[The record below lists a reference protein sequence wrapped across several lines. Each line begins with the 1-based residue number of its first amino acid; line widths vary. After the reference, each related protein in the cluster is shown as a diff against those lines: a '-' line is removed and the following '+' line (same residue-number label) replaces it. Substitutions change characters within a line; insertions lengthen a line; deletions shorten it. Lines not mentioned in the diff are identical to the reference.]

1 MTLFIIGGSN
11 MDFFSILTLTGGLAL
26 FLYGMNVMGDGLK
39 QLSGG
44 KLESVLGR
52 LTSTRF
58 KGFFLGFAVTAII
71 QSSSATTV
79 MLVGFVN
86 SGIMKLGQTI
96 SIIMGANVGT
106 TVTAWLLS
114 TTGISGDSFFI
125 RLLKPSSFTPVL
137 AAVGVVMTMSAASD
151 KKKNIGT
158 ILIGFAVLMFGMETM
173 SGSMDGLKDS
183 PSFAR
188 MLIMFSNPVM
198 GILSGTILTAII
210 QSSSAS
216 VGILQALSATGVI
229 PFSTAIPII
238 LGQNIGTTITPIISS
253 INGNTDSK
261 RVAMACLYIKMIGV
275 IIVSVIFYTLH
286 SIMSF
291 AFMSL
296 YSSAFS
302 IAVIHTLFNIF
313 STIVLMPFCSLI
325 EKLTIVTVR
334 GKSDEQ
340 SDAFHTLD
348 ERFLSM
354 PAFAVEKCRLLVS
367 DMAEISKN
375 SLFDAINTV
384 DKYDNSVDK
393 SIVERE
399 AEVDLYEDKTSSYLL
414 KISARQLTQKD
425 SREVSQLL
433 HVIGDVE
440 RISDHAVNV
449 LEVARE
455 IHDKNIVF
463 SEDAVHELGIITNAV
478 REVVSLATE
487 ALVKQDLNIAKK
499 VEPLEQVID
508 KLKYKI
514 KNHHI
519 KRLREGDCTIEM
531 GFILSDL
538 LTNYERVADHCSNI
552 AVCLLEIDNNSFE
565 THEYLNHVKQD
576 GENEFFEQY
585 DLYKKRY
592 SI

>member
-1 MTLFIIGGSN
+1 

-384 DKYDNSVDK
+384 DRYDNSVDK